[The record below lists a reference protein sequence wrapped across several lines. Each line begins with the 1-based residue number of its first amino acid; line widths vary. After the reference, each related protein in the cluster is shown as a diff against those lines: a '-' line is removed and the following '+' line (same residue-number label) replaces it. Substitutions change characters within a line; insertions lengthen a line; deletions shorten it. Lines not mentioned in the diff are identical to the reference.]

1 VRRQTHGTE
10 QGGKELS
17 LKTAKRVIKSIGL
30 STKTHK
36 LESNQSKAPS
46 KFLVWQFAEGSSVHN
61 IHLLRS

>member
-1 VRRQTHGTE
+1 VRRQTHGTG

-46 KFLVWQFAEGSSVHN
+46 KILV
-61 IHLLRS
+61 